1 MTAIEPPSAITRA
14 DLENA
19 LVRCCDQHP
28 ASANGH
34 RLHPDA
40 SLMADLFGLMLHY
53 RQNSTAIAEVDAAII
68 AAFERWNTAE

>member
-1 MTAIEPPSAITRA
+1 MTATETPDTITRV
-14 DLENA
+14 DLQNA

-53 RQNSTAIAEVDAAII
+53 RQSSTATADVEPAII